1 MNTVDGIAKNF
12 TKREVSR
19 AQGARKL
26 QNSLGFPST
35 RVFVNMIRGNV
46 LKNCPITIED
56 VNNAEVLFGPNLG
69 SLKGKTTRQASNVVT
84 PFESTD
90 LPLEIID
97 RCRDVTLCCDLM
109 FVNKTIFLVTISRL
123 IKFGTGEVLLNR
135 HSTSIL
141 KGIEAVC
148 KLYTGRG
155 MRVRVT
161 LMDGEFECLRTAL
174 SCEGYPFE
182 RGLEQRTRPRNRK
195 VHSDSERT
203 YTLHVQQRPIQTI
216 STHDDR

>member
-1 MNTVDGIAKNF
+1 
-12 TKREVSR
+12 
-19 AQGARKL
+19 
-26 QNSLGFPST
+26 
-35 RVFVNMIRGNV
+35 
-46 LKNCPITIED
+46 
-56 VNNAEVLFGPNLG
+56 
-69 SLKGKTTRQASNVVT
+69 
-84 PFESTD
+84 
-90 LPLEIID
+90 
-97 RCRDVTLCCDLM
+97 M

-174 SCEGYPFE
+174 TTKGILLNGASNNEHVPEIE
-182 RGLEQRTRPRNRK
+182 RYIRTA
-195 VHSDSERT
+195 
-203 YTLHVQQRPIQTI
+203 
-216 STHDDR
+216 